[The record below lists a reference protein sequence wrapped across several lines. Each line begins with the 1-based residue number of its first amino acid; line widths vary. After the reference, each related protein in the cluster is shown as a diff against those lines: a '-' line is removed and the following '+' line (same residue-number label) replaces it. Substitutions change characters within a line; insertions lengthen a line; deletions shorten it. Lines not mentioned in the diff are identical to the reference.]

1 MNTKLLAGLIP
12 ALGLSMGTMCS
23 IMAENASADGAT
35 GGGSAA
41 PPPVQ
46 ITPVMPPPTP
56 QPIPAPAATP
66 AAAAQPQGQAFV
78 THEEYKKS
86 LAEQQEFIRN
96 ELKILLQGITGQTP
110 PAPPA
115 PASAATTPPPAAPAA
130 PPVPPQP
137 QAPPPAPAPQPAQN
151 LLSDPAFLS
160 MQSKQEEAL
169 AAQKKLSDELAKMR
183 AEKEAAEEKAKLV
196 DTTLAVRKAL
206 ENNTQYRLT
215 SSAVTTAAEMLM
227 LKGAIGRGADGK
239 LYINLGTDGTPKHEL
254 LDKGVTAWLDTPDG
268 VVFRQAV
275 PAGMGFQGSAAGG
288 VPHSFPQGV
297 PGRSP
302 KFSQSEFASSFAKAT
317 GK

>member
-23 IMAENASADGAT
+23 IMAENASAEGAT
-35 GGGSAA
+35 GGGSAP

-46 ITPVMPPPTP
+46 ITPVMPPPAP
-56 QPIPAPAATP
+56 APIPAPAATP

-78 THEEYKKS
+78 THEQFAK
-86 LAEQQEFIRN
+86 AQADQQEFIRN
-96 ELKILLQGITGQTP
+96 TMKELLHNMNGQTP

-115 PASAATTPPPAAPAA
+115 PAAATTPPPAAPAA
-130 PPVPPQP
+130 PPIPPQP

-160 MQSKQEEAL
+160 MQSKHEEAL
-169 AAQKKLSDELAKMR
+169 AAQKKLSDEVAKMR

-275 PAGMGFQGSAAGG
+275 PAGMGFQGSAGGG
-288 VPHSFPQGV
+288 VPMSFPQGT

-302 KFSQSEFASSFAKAT
+302 KFSQAEFASSFAKAT